1 MRNRG
6 GNISLKYKTFI
17 TSVLIVFF
25 ISLGAVYASDVDN
38 VTMDNSN
45 LIQDDSMLSSYNLEV
60 SSNNSISENNLID
73 SHNDNL
79 IENSSSSS
87 ESYEENVNNDDPVYV
102 DEDYHIDVEDAQNTQ
117 IISEDT
123 NSTNNDSNSTNQ
135 TYFDSD
141 NVIMYYKNGEVAKN
155 YQPSGKALFS
165 NDDLIELFCETLT
178 STELSLIKNKA
189 AYFLQVNVVCDSH
202 GNANEVG
209 FGFRNDDPVLTR
221 LLPDRFYDLEQKLK
235 RLLKVNLSTEDIQ
248 IKNIKYFAII
258 DYRQIN

>member
-1 MRNRG
+1 MCCINPREYTKNAIFGVPFMINEETMKIRLLFLLLLSGFVLCAHAQSLYTPGKITEGSLASYYCYAETKLVWKIRN
-6 GNISLKYKTFI
+6 
-17 TSVLIVFF
+17 V
-25 ISLGAVYASDVDN
+25 
-38 VTMDNSN
+38 
-45 LIQDDSMLSSYNLEV
+45 
-60 SSNNSISENNLID
+60 EN
-73 SHNDNL
+73 
-79 IENSSSSS
+79 
-87 ESYEENVNNDDPVYV
+87 
-102 DEDYHIDVEDAQNTQ
+102 T
-117 IISEDT
+117 DT
-123 NSTNNDSNSTNQ
+123 TD
-135 TYFDSD
+135 
-141 NVIMYYKNGEVAKN
+141 IMYYKNGEVAKN